1 MGRTPD
7 RFPGPLEDE
16 EIILFDANGID
27 SGSLTFASG
36 ALFVSDSLGLYDPRY
51 VASGSGITADQHE
64 TLRQLIHLAEG
75 GGPFEG
81 FGPTA
86 LEEVGPV
93 GPFPTASIWWTTPDR
108 TARIVD
114 ETVTYNSNRTIN
126 TVQWRAYDTD
136 GSTVLATVTDTFLYQ
151 GVFQTFRSRSI
162 A

>member
-16 EIILFDANGID
+16 EIILFDVNGVD

-36 ALFVSDSLGLYDPRY
+36 ALFVSDSLGVYDPRDL
-51 VASGSGITADQHE
+51 VSSSLDESHPL
-64 TLRQLIHLAEG
+64 LRQLIHLADG

-81 FGPTA
+81 FSSPA
-86 LEEVGPV
+86 LEEVGPT
-93 GPFPTASIWWTTPDR
+93 GPFPTASIWWTSPAR

-114 ETVTYNSNRTIN
+114 ETVTYNSNMTIN
-126 TVQWRAYDTD
+126 TVQWRAYHTD
-136 GSTVLATVTDTFLYQ
+136 GSTVIATVTDTFLYN
-151 GVFQTFRSRSI
+151 GVFQTFRTRSI